1 LSLDFD
7 EKKMIEEEEEEEESI
22 RKDGVT
28 EMKDDDL
35 ANELTLPEGEQRL
48 ATTPRK

>member
-7 EKKMIEEEEEEEESI
+7 EKKMIEEEEESI

>member
-7 EKKMIEEEEEEEESI
+7 EKKMIEEEEEESI